1 MIVENKSEWNV
12 RNNLVE
18 LLLEKKREMLKDL
31 KLEIFTLNFALE
43 YWKQH
48 PFDDS

>member
-12 RNNLVE
+12 RNNLIE
-18 LLLEKKREMLKDL
+18 LLIKEKTAKLKEL

-48 PFDDS
+48 PFEK